1 MSGWIEV
8 DSQKI
13 NPPTQVNVN
22 GVTFD
27 VMMSPYDV
35 PRQVRGNYDKD
46 LEHFVIEFDYLDS
59 EPLKERRVD
68 RYVSLQVGKNSGRL
82 YRIEVDTV
90 ALNAGQI
97 QLRVS
102 LSDLNLEPGRP
113 EQKRNYDAVKQT
125 LSTYDHELLNALSA

>member
-1 MSGWIEV
+1 
-8 DSQKI
+8 
-13 NPPTQVNVN
+13 VNVN